1 MNIDD
6 QLDGL
11 RKIRPVDA
19 PPFLLTR
26 IKSRIDSLDTAPAP
40 LQWTWSFAG
49 AALMVLAVNT
59 GILLNRLNPPEDT
72 GVAQVVSAMQLTTN
86 NDLYHD

>member
-6 QLDGL
+6 PLDGFK
-11 RKIRPVDA
+11 KIRPVDA

-26 IKSRIDSLDTAPAP
+26 IRSRIDALDAAPAP

-49 AALMVLAVNT
+49 AALLVLAVNT
-59 GILLNRLNPPEDT
+59 GILLNRLSSPEDR
-72 GVAQVVSAMQLTTN
+72 GVAQVVSAMQLTTDN
-86 NDLYHD
+86 ELY